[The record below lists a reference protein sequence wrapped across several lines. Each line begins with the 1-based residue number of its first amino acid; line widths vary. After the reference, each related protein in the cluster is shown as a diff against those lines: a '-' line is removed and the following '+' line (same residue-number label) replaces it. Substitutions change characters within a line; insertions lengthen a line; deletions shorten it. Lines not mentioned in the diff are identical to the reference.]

1 MGNIA
6 IKGHPT
12 RGKEVIE
19 ILEMLG
25 AKNKYNLSG
34 DGTNAYYI
42 KGSDLND
49 LSKLLDKE
57 IWTYNYKSLYSVFK
71 RKSLGE
77 LNCTCR

>member
-25 AKNKYNLSG
+25 AKNKYNLYR
-34 DGTNAYYI
+34 TN
-42 KGSDLND
+42 
-49 LSKLLDKE
+49 E
-57 IWTYNYKSLYSVFK
+57 
-71 RKSLGE
+71 R
-77 LNCTCR
+77 

>member
-34 DGTNAYYI
+34 DGTNAYYVI
-42 KGSDLND
+42 
-49 LSKLLDKE
+49 
-57 IWTYNYKSLYSVFK
+57 
-71 RKSLGE
+71 E
-77 LNCTCR
+77 LNEIKCGAVFFGDTFFNNFKELFESCKAFL